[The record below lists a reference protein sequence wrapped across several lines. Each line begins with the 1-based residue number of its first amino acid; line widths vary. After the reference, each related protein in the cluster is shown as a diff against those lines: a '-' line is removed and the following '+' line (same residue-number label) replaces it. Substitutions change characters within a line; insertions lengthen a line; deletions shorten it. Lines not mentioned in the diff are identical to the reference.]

1 VLYGDFSGLAVKEGE
16 KTEIQ
21 VLTERFATQ
30 HAVGVVAWGE
40 LDAKVEDTQKIA
52 VAVAGS
58 AT

>member
-1 VLYGDFSGLAVKEGE
+1 MYGDFSGLAVKESE
-16 KTEIQ
+16 KSEIQ
-21 VLTERFATQ
+21 VLREKFATQ

-52 VAVAGS
+52 VAVTGS